1 MRFNAKAYDQVFPR
15 QQIKTPTVDEVN
27 EQEDRMVEP
36 VPDPPVID
44 APVKVIEEKE
54 NGNPGINE
62 PSAE

>member
-36 VPDPPVID
+36 MPDPPVVEVP
-44 APVKVIEEKE
+44 AKVIEEKE
-54 NGNPGINE
+54 NGSTGINE
-62 PSAE
+62 PNIE